1 MGKTRHGN
9 MSKRE
14 AEATWNEMKDIPG
27 IKSDSNGPRGT
38 FRMKIPLGDYES
50 SFSEFGDEEEL
61 EAQGQQKKK
70 CTADDFKEKGENFMT
85 TGRRNMFLA
94 SDDDNSDPDGTSH
107 AAFHKAL
114 GNKAAPSIMSSTNLG
129 SAIAYAPQLTPGK
142 KKKKKDEIWSS
153 ASEDEK
159 GKGADQA
166 NAEADS
172 KEPGKEK
179 EE

>member
-1 MGKTRHGN
+1 MGKTKHGN

-14 AEATWNEMKDIPG
+14 AQAKWEEMKDIPG

-61 EAQGQQKKK
+61 EAQEIPKNK
-70 CTADDFKEKGENFMT
+70 CTAEDFNEKGESFMT

-94 SDDDNSDPDGTSH
+94 SDDDTSDPDGTSH

-114 GNKAAPSIMSSTNLG
+114 GSKAAPSIMSSTNLG
-129 SAIAYAPQLTPGK
+129 SAIEYAPQPTPGK
-142 KKKKKDEIWSS
+142 KKKNK
-153 ASEDEK
+153 
-159 GKGADQA
+159 
-166 NAEADS
+166 
-172 KEPGKEK
+172 
-179 EE
+179 